1 MAGHQDS
8 TELSGP
14 FYFIFLNT
22 QGLIKGFDQQEGED
36 ESGDTWA
43 PVVPKT
49 RF

>member
-8 TELSGP
+8 DKLSGP
-14 FYFIFLNT
+14 FSNT

-49 RF
+49 QS